1 MNKKTLVNYM
11 KNQSTLKLT
20 ILLEY
25 SCAQITRIVENECP
39 EIDRMILAI
48 QKGFM
53 MDYLP
58 SLTKDGT
65 SGNYLLFG

>member
-1 MNKKTLVNYM
+1 MNKKTLVNYL

-25 SCAQITRIVENECP
+25 SCAQITRIVENEGP
-39 EIDRMILAI
+39 EIDRMINAI

-53 MDYLP
+53 MDFLP